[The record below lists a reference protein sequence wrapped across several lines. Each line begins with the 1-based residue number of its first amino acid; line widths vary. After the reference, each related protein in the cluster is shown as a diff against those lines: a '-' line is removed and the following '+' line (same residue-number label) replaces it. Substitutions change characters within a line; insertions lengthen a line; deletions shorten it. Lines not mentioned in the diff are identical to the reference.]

1 MSCNIVGEY
10 VDFSRK
16 CIKKYLKVILE
27 KYYDEDIY
35 DDLINA
41 YINTRYYNMYFE
53 VNNRFEVNIVY
64 YLKKSLE
71 HFKDDAVYKKKA
83 RYMFHVFKFILYFDV
98 VRECDSVRELIKE
111 INEFRNK
118 LELKDDNF
126 ESKFYGILKDD
137 LNAKKEFIDS
147 FDDKNFDINYVKVKD
162 NVFDCVLNHNLKFS
176 KLYSE
181 YAINKVFN
189 NKEIDEQKLFVT
201 YPLVCIRVLQD
212 IIKGNFKKIY
222 FVPYSLSLMTKPKK
236 KKRLLNIID
245 DDIVKEKMYLKV
257 NFSDYLANKDE
268 VYSLTKN
275 GFKIAVKL
283 DDSFVLNAENKE
295 LLRIFGYVITDEL
308 YDEIKDECNVIYI
321 PN

>member
-16 CIKKYLKVILE
+16 CIKKYLKIILE
-27 KYYDEDIY
+27 RYFDEDVY
-35 DDLINA
+35 DDLVNA

-53 VNNRFEVNIVY
+53 VSERFEVNIVY

-111 INEFRNK
+111 INNFRIK
-118 LELKDDNF
+118 LDLKDDDF
-126 ESKFYGILKDD
+126 ESKFYNILKDD
-137 LNAKKEFIDS
+137 LNAKREFIES
-147 FDDKNFDINYVKVKD
+147 FDDKNFSINYVKVKD
-162 NVFDCVLNHNLKFS
+162 KIFDCILNHNLKFS

-189 NKEIDEQKLFVT
+189 SKDIDEQKLFVT
-201 YPLVCIRVLQD
+201 YPLVGTRILQD
-212 IIKGNFKKIY
+212 IIKGNFSKKY
-222 FVPYSLSLMTKPKK
+222 LVSYSLSLKSRPKK

-245 DDIVKEKMYLKV
+245 DDIVKEKIFLKI
-257 NFSDYLANKDE
+257 NFSDYLDNKDE
-268 VYSLTKN
+268 VYSLTKA
-275 GFKIAVKL
+275 GFRIAVIL
-283 DDSFVLNAENKE
+283 DDGFVLNEENKE
-295 LLRIFGYVITDEL
+295 LLKIFAFVITDSL
-308 YDEIKDECNVIYI
+308 YDEIKNECNTIYI
-321 PN
+321 PS